1 MFYFKQ
7 IILLLLILITLFLS
21 SGSLFQFA
29 LFVFFTY
36 LYLRGQGF
44 LLGDPPVLL
53 FLAIFSFN
61 MRPFLD
67 EYFGL
72 SSFGITNGFFKSDLF
87 NQEIL
92 VDAVFYVKL
101 SIFIFLVG
109 LFGQRYKPTKINLI
123 VSRKNYNLYKVCLL
137 FPTITCCVFLIFICF
152 INGGYQ
158 YFNSASVDVRM
169 LRMFIPFLTV
179 CLTINLIMYQ
189 KKSITIALIITG
201 LGISVFVGARF
212 LGMSPLICYFIYLS
226 ILDRRAFSRKLP
238 VIGLCVICF
247 TVFVNFF
254 RARYSVSETVDLSFV
269 LLFFLDEISF
279 TSNLVPMAMEYVA
292 HNDFSYGINY
302 LGAIISVIPK
312 AAFWMRVEEG
322 TFSFSS
328 ALGLYYDSTAINEGL
343 GLNGSL
349 LGESY
354 FSFGFLGLGVILLLS
369 IFCKFIYSNVSG
381 NYLLLFFIISSSPY
395 VITSFIFESTIVI
408 RNIFYYSSLPILVYL
423 VFKMAAIKIDR
434 RKFVK

>member
-7 IILLLLILITLFLS
+7 VILLLIISMTLFLS
-21 SGSLFQFA
+21 SGSFIQFA

-53 FLAIFSFN
+53 FLAILSFN

-72 SSFGITNGFFKSDLF
+72 SSFGITNGFFKSGFF
-87 NQEIL
+87 NQDIL
-92 VDAVFYVKL
+92 IDAALYIKL

-109 LFGQRYKPTKINLI
+109 LFGNHYNPNKINFS
-123 VSRKNYNLYKVCLL
+123 VSRKNYNLYKSCLL
-137 FPTITCCVFLIFICF
+137 LPTIICCVLLIFICF
-152 INGGYQ
+152 MNGGYQ
-158 YFNSASVDVRM
+158 YFNSGGVEVRV
-169 LRMFIPFLTV
+169 LRTFIPFLTI
-179 CLTINLIMYQ
+179 CLTINLTMYQ

-226 ILDRRAFSRKLP
+226 LLDRKSFSRKLP
-238 VIGLCVICF
+238 AIGLCIIFF

-269 LLFFLDEISF
+269 LLFFLEEISF

-292 HNDFSYGINY
+292 NNDFSYGVNY
-302 LGAIISVIPK
+302 LGAIASVIPK

-328 ALGLYYDSTAINEGL
+328 ALGLFYDSTAIKDGL

-369 IFCKFIYSNVSG
+369 SFCKYIYSSISSNHFLV
-381 NYLLLFFIISSSPY
+381 FFIISSSPY
-395 VITSFIFESTIVI
+395 LITSFIFESTIVF
-408 RNIFYYSSLPILVYL
+408 RNVFYYSLLPILVYI
-423 VFKMAAIKIDR
+423 VFKMAAKNW
-434 RKFVK
+434 KKKGGGC